1 MKRFQ
6 GSCTLLLAASTF
18 VLISCGGGGE
28 QKVNTDS
35 PTVAAPETPVVVN
48 TIDTTEKKMVTIVH
62 RVADFNKWLQAYE
75 GHDSAR
81 LANGLHNYVIGRGL
95 MDSNMVLIGLHA
107 DDFAKAKA
115 FSQSANLKEV
125 MKKAGVSGA
134 PEILFSTVYWQ
145 DTANVGSI
153 PRVMTRF
160 TVKDKDVWR
169 KVFDA
174 GAQERKDAGI
184 MMRNLAHDADNLNNI
199 RLVSALSDTAKAFA
213 YYKSDA
219 MKKRMADGGII
230 GEPKRFFFTIVKRY

>member
-1 MKRFQ
+1 MKQFQ
-6 GSCTLLLAASTF
+6 TSCMLLLAASLF
-18 VLISCGGGGE
+18 FLSSCGDGGE
-28 QKVNTDS
+28 QKANSDTA
-35 PTVAAPETPVVVN
+35 TVAPPETPVVVN
-48 TIDTTEKKMVTIVH
+48 TIDSTEYKMVTIMH
-62 RVADFNKWLQAYE
+62 RVTDFNKWLQAYE

-95 MDSNMVLIGLHA
+95 TDSNMVLIGLRA

-125 MKKAGVSGA
+125 MKKAGVTGA
-134 PEILFSTVYWQ
+134 PEIHFSVVKWQ

-153 PRVMTRF
+153 PRAMTMF
-160 TVKDKDVWR
+160 AVKDKDAWR
-169 KVFDA
+169 KVFDD

-184 MMRNLAHDADNLNNI
+184 MMRNVAHDADNPNNI

-219 MKKRMADGGII
+219 MKKRMADGGMI
-230 GEPKRFFFTIVKRY
+230 GEPKRFIFTIAKRY